1 MNRRGQSTLEY
12 ALVLGAILVA
22 LVAVVATV
30 MAPTVRTTMDNSAG
44 VITGA
49 TNRLQTRLGLN

>member
-22 LVAVVATV
+22 LVAVVTTV
-30 MAPTVRTTMDNSAG
+30 MTPTVRSTMDDSAG

-49 TNRLQTRLGLN
+49 TARVQAGLGL